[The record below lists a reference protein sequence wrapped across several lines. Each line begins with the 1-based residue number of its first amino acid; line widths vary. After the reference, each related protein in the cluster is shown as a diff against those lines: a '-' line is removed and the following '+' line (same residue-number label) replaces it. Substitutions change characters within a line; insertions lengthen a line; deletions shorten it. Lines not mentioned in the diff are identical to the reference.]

1 MSDILRVTTP
11 VSGQEGVNR
20 VRPSTNQ
27 EMNVQNIPDPHRVT
41 QPNSQ
46 NVFTEREPAGGLPN
60 FESNYERYL
69 QMLKAAG
76 GAINIYEDI
85 FFNRTGFLVSAGI
98 EEGLASEISEF
109 MELLKMDEAG
119 LMDLVKGQLEGASKF
134 SGPLFRMMLDI
145 YQGARNEDVRAAI
158 LGALQRYDSMSSSQH
173 ILKELLFT
181 LNNIAEHLPERYAE
195 QLEQMI
201 GQLAREHPAGQ
212 NALNLNIFKNQIL
225 PFLSKY
231 VSQRHDL
238 GSVREL
244 SAMFTLNLA
253 RYEGGSAEALIESLR
268 ELMNHEEI
276 ASRFPGIDQKEFEN
290 LFFKLPEKGGD
301 NVLIERLISIISKG
315 VAGSAGTQN
324 RAVFDNLLQSI
335 LINESVYMPLL
346 HAMIPANVNG
356 SMFFSEM
363 WVDPEAE
370 GGQTGGG
377 QKAVKI
383 LIKFD
388 IKNMGFFE
396 MIILAKDKNVDLML
410 YYPERFDAIQGEIRE
425 GIAEIIGRNALT
437 LNSFSLEQAAQP
449 IAVSEVFPK
458 VFERKN
464 AINVVV

>member
-69 QMLKAAG
+69 QLLKAAG

-85 FFNRTGFLVSAGI
+85 FFNRAGFLVSAGI

-201 GQLAREHPAGQ
+201 GQLTREHPAGQ

-410 YYPERFDAIQGEIRE
+410 YYPERFDAIRGEIRE